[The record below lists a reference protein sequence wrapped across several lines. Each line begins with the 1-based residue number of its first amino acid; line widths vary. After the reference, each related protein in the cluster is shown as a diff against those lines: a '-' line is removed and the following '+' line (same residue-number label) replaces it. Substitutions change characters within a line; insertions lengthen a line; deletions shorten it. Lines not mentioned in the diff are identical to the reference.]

1 MTLGV
6 AVGDV
11 FWSVLAVMGV
21 GWITTAWSD
30 AMSVLRW
37 IAAGFFLFLGV
48 SIIRHAGD
56 SIGKDSRLT
65 RPGMWAGFIA
75 GLIVIMRNPKA
86 ILFYMGVLPEFFD
99 LSALTAPDI
108 TAIAIASFVVPLIG
122 NLGLA
127 LSVDRARRLLS
138 SPKAVKRM
146 NTASGWLSPSPD
158 TKYCV

>member
-1 MTLGV
+1 MP
-6 AVGDV
+6 
-11 FWSVLAVMGV
+11 
-21 GWITTAWSD
+21 
-30 AMSVLRW
+30 VLRW
-37 IAAGFFLFLGV
+37 IAAGFFPFLGA